1 MINNETSKKV
11 KLTAVGSQSSMIISQ
26 KTEHKRKSNLRQ
38 TVNDDLTEEELGEL
52 RIYGYII

>member
-1 MINNETSKKV
+1 MGDNLS
-11 KLTAVGSQSSMIISQ
+11 GMIISQ

-52 RIYGYII
+52 RSYGYNV